1 MTYGATTIDLKRA
14 FFGLASSF
22 LIVALSGCH
31 ISNTGPTTGMTLF
44 DTLGRTKSSE
54 AFGADKVFGIVS
66 ITAEP
71 YISKVG
77 GDTSISG
84 ALSALSSDKGYLENS
99 QKVLEKSV
107 PAVVGH
113 LSKTTNYLLLP
124 PNNIVT
130 QSDYLTIRETTNNA
144 FNKKNIARGYR
155 KISDKKGLALSAQS
169 LGLDAAMHVNI
180 SYGYTQDSTNV
191 AGLVQ
196 YGKYYATVKVDV
208 MAVDES
214 GKVVWKESQA
224 SVSSR
229 PVEASTSVGD
239 TANFTRLEPHLLQ
252 SLNTTLITIMKGLD
266 KG

>member
-14 FFGLASSF
+14 VTLLASEF
-22 LIVALSGCH
+22 MIAALAGCH
-31 ISNTGPTTGMTLF
+31 ISNTGPTTSMTLF
-44 DTLGRTKSSE
+44 DTLGRTKSDE

-77 GDTSISG
+77 GDSSISG

-99 QKVLEKSV
+99 QQVLEKSV
-107 PAVVGH
+107 ATFVGH

-130 QSDYLTIRETTNNA
+130 QSGYLNIRETSNGA

-155 KISDKKGLALSAQS
+155 KISDKKGLAMSAQN

-180 SYGYTQDSTNV
+180 TYGYTQDSTNV

-208 MAVDES
+208 LAVDES
-214 GKVVWKESQA
+214 GRVIWKESQA
-224 SVSSR
+224 SVSAR
-229 PVEASTSVGD
+229 PVEAGTQVGD
-239 TANFTRLEPHLLQ
+239 TANFRKLEPQLLQ
-252 SLNTTLITIMKGLD
+252 SLKTTMNNIMAGLD